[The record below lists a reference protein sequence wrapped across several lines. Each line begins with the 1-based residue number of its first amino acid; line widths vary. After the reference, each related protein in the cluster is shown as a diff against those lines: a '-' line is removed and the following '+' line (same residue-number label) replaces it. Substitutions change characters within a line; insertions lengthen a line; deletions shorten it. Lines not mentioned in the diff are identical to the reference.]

1 MVGLSIILESAN
13 NNTLSG
19 GGFSTPKPH
28 QVVNKSAVMV
38 TAVSSDLRR
47 GNCYLSCGF
56 LEHCFLC
63 RKKLLPANDIYMYK
77 GDRAFCSVDC
87 RSKQII
93 MDEEE
98 ESLRRETCSST
109 AVKTTTSD
117 SSSGAHHRHRR
128 DPRNRAGGF
137 TF

>member
-56 LEHCFLC
+56 LEHCFSVYLLIQG
-63 RKKLLPANDIYMYK
+63 KVNNVTDKLTTLTKNFYQSADK
-77 GDRAFCSVDC
+77 
-87 RSKQII
+87 II
-93 MDEEE
+93 RIKRM
-98 ESLRRETCSST
+98 
-109 AVKTTTSD
+109 K
-117 SSSGAHHRHRR
+117 
-128 DPRNRAGGF
+128 
-137 TF
+137 

>member
-47 GNCYLSCGF
+47 GNC
-56 LEHCFLC
+56 
-63 RKKLLPANDIYMYK
+63 
-77 GDRAFCSVDC
+77 DRAFCSVDC